1 MYVRAICTC
10 KHIRVYIG
18 IYAYI
23 VYNVALVH
31 LRVVAGLAELT
42 AILNYLMAGNRKAVR
57 E

>member
-1 MYVRAICTC
+1 MYIS
-10 KHIRVYIG
+10 IYVYI
-18 IYAYI
+18 
-23 VYNVALVH
+23 VCNVTLVH